1 MRTPIDY
8 TGNGRIDPVDIGIAA
23 SLEDD
28 SSDQN
33 AIASDFGNSHN
44 GGGAGCLT
52 AVLAVKF

>member
-33 AIASDFGNSHN
+33 AIASDSGNSHN